1 MLTHTFYNAF
11 QCVSL
16 FHFFEKKIYIYNI
29 FAENFMS
36 NIPQSSKAEARMV
49 IKDVQTQETIP

>member
-1 MLTHTFYNAF
+1 MLFNVFLYF
-11 QCVSL
+11 IFL
-16 FHFFEKKIYIYNI
+16 KKKYIYNI